1 LTADAQR
8 CRLTLAVEL
17 RDGLSEARGR
27 YTARLTEKAPAASGP
42 GLLCTARG
50 TVIVFPFMNAPQ
62 TSTMLSTPFEDAMR
76 TQRVNRRL
84 NEVT

>member
-1 LTADAQR
+1 
-8 CRLTLAVEL
+8 
-17 RDGLSEARGR
+17 
-27 YTARLTEKAPAASGP
+27 
-42 GLLCTARG
+42 
-50 TVIVFPFMNAPQ
+50 MNAPQ